1 MEFKLIVALVLVCV
15 LGHMTRVNTLTVTAL
30 QSSITQSGCGSLKT
44 CMSSP
49 TNCNPVGNSS
59 CFFSSILLNNQSAI
73 FELSGTTS
81 GYVALGIKGWTQTQ
95 DTTTMFVCGNNNGSF
110 FFNTMTQNGTAIT
123 TANVS
128 TVYSVQGSVTQN
140 QSLIQCSFNTSAI
153 LNIST
158 TSNIIIINIATS
170 NFTIM
175 NGSTKGIILGN
186 AAAIFSPI
194 TPVWPTTSP
203 VTTTSISGSSTNS
216 TMNNTNISGS
226 STNSTMNNTNISGS
240 STNSTMN
247 NTNIS
252 GSNTNSTMN
261 TTNISGSNTNSTM
274 NTTIISGSNTNSTM
288 NTTNISGSSTNTP
301 SLNFSR
307 TGCGSFKLCLLNQPS
322 CTPTASGCFF
332 ASARMVNQTFLFEL
346 SGSTSGYVAL
356 GLTKQGSTYV
366 FVCGNNTSNNSF
378 FFQTATRNG
387 TMLTAANVATVYS
400 YRGLL
405 ANGSVQCV
413 FNTSTIL
420 GISTKSNDTSY
431 NATILSG
438 STYGTSLGNSTTQF
452 STNTAID
459 LSDPTALTISTT
471 QSPTTTSGSSSSSA
485 ISIWTHV
492 CAMLLSVMSLHFT
505 TSYSP

>member
-240 STNSTMN
+240 STN
-247 NTNIS
+247 
-252 GSNTNSTMN
+252 
-261 TTNISGSNTNSTM
+261 
-274 NTTIISGSNTNSTM
+274 
-288 NTTNISGSSTNTP
+288 TP